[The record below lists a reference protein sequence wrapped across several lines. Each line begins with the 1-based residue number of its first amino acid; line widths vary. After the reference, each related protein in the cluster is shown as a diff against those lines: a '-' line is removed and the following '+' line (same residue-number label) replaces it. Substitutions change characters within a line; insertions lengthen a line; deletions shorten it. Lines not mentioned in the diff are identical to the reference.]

1 MTGPKKIKQEQRRLE
16 LPTGP
21 VEYTL
26 IWKAVKSINLRV
38 SRQGEVSVSLPS
50 GLPAARAD
58 AFVREKAN
66 WLARVWLKQKQ
77 QAESQEG
84 NLESGEAWNGL
95 TAKERKA
102 RAQACLPLFEEVCR
116 RWLPYFQPWQVP
128 MPQIRV
134 RLMKSRWGS
143 CHHKK
148 GIITLNTMLAQVPL
162 ACLEYVVVHEL
173 AHFVVPNH
181 SQSFHEVMAKVMP
194 DYGLRRKLLTDT
206 KIPSIM

>member
-1 MTGPKKIKQEQRRLE
+1 MTGHKKIKQERRLLE

-26 IWKAVKSINLRV
+26 SWKAVKRINLRV
-38 SRQGEVSVSLPS
+38 GRQGEVSVSLPLR
-50 GLPAARAD
+50 LPAARAD
-58 AFVREKAN
+58 AFIREKAA
-66 WLARVWLKQKQ
+66 WLDQVWLKQKQ
-77 QAESQEG
+77 RQEAQKDNFTG
-84 NLESGEAWNGL
+84 PEPWAGL

-116 RWLPYFQPWQVP
+116 RWLPFFKPWQVP
-128 MPQIRV
+128 MPQIKV

-148 GIITLNTMLAQVPL
+148 GVITLNTMLAQAPL

-173 AHFVVPNH
+173 AHFVIPNH
-181 SQSFHEVMAKVMP
+181 SQSFHEVMARVMP
-194 DYGLRRKLLTDT
+194 DYQARRKLLTDAN
-206 KIPSIM
+206 ILAAM

>member
-1 MTGPKKIKQEQRRLE
+1 MTGQKKIKQEQRRLE

-26 IWKAVKSINLRV
+26 SWKAVKSINLRV
-38 SRQGEVSVSLPS
+38 NRQGEVSVSLPLR
-50 GLPAARAD
+50 LPAARAD
-58 AFVREKAN
+58 AFVREKAA

-77 QAESQEG
+77 QAESQKD
-84 NLESGEAWNGL
+84 NPDPGEAWNGL

-116 RWLPYFQPWQVP
+116 RWLPCCQSWHVP
-128 MPQIRV
+128 RPQIRV

-148 GIITLNTMLAQVPL
+148 GIITLNAMLAQVPL

-181 SQSFHEVMAKVMP
+181 SQSFHEVMDKVMP
-194 DYGLRRKLLTDT
+194 DYRLRRKLLTDT
-206 KIPSIM
+206 KIPAIM